1 LTCNAQFNFCCM
13 DCFEFV
19 SASASTRDASAGD
32 SKPNCQ
38 KTCSASEFTG
48 AQAFVCASGSRERL
62 SRAFQRALC
71 FSGRDTLFRSSASST
86 TFCKF
91 LCSLRL

>member
-19 SASASTRDASAGD
+19 SAFASTRDASAGD

-38 KTCSASEFTG
+38 KTCSAFE
-48 AQAFVCASGSRERL
+48 VYRL
-62 SRAFQRALC
+62 S
-71 FSGRDTLFRSSASST
+71 D
-86 TFCKF
+86 
-91 LCSLRL
+91 LRLRQLLS